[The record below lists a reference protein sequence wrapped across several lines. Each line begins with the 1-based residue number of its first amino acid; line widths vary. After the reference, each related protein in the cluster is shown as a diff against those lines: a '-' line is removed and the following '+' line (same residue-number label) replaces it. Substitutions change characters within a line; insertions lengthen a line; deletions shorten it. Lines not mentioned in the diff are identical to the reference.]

1 MCTPL
6 AGGARCAR
14 RCRGRWL
21 HTIRGEA
28 PADTTGKES
37 TPSRGAWRR
46 GGPTSRLDPWATMPP
61 AVHTGLPPPAPKTHP
76 GDGDRVMISVRP
88 RPTRALRLPAWILAH
103 PPIGG
108 RWSATETECWRGV
121 CLSWSWWQPPGW
133 CCAPKLWP
141 WRACIVGTPGESRW
155 WGGGG
160 RRRDESRKRR
170 VGCLPQTAQWPA
182 RPLAA
187 PPSAGAPWTGRGYN
201 SARQPRSR
209 SGALPPPRWACCV
222 APAPPSDRR
231 PPPPRP
237 RSQGASVKR
246 N

>member
-160 RRRDESRKRR
+160 GGGETSLESGGSDVSRRRPSGRR
-170 VGCLPQTAQWPA
+170 GHWPHPQAPVRRGRDAVTTQPA
-182 RPLAA
+182 NLDRGAVLCPPL
-187 PPSAGAPWTGRGYN
+187 GGRVVW
-201 SARQPRSR
+201 
-209 SGALPPPRWACCV
+209 PPPPHPIV
-222 APAPPSDRR
+222 GR
-231 PPPPRP
+231 PPPVHAHRGRP
-237 RSQGASVKR
+237 
-246 N
+246 